1 MTTGEISDVFYQMFL
16 LAVRLGGPIL
26 LVAMLV
32 GVIVA
37 IIQAATQIN
46 EQTLTFVPKV
56 LVIGVMLVVMGNAML
71 TEMQDFVKY
80 ILELIVRG

>member
-1 MTTGEISDVFYQMFL
+1 MTSGEINDVFYELFL

-26 LVAMLV
+26 LVAMGV
-32 GVIVA
+32 GVVVS

-56 LVIGVMLVVMGNAML
+56 FVIGIMLVVTGNMML
-71 TEMQDFVKY
+71 TELQDFVKH

>member
-26 LVAMLV
+26 LVAMAV
-32 GVIVA
+32 GVVVSIL
-37 IIQAATQIN
+37 QAATQIN
-46 EQTLTFVPKV
+46 EQTLTFVPKI
-56 LVIGVMLVVMGNAML
+56 LVIGIMIVVMGNMML
-71 TEMQDFVKY
+71 TELQDYFRY